1 MKQVKYRYLD
11 EKGVAVMDPLAEI
24 KTKKRKERQSFIMRQ
39 LSEKTDQQI
48 NE

>member
-1 MKQVKYRYLD
+1 VKQVKYRYLD

-24 KTKKRKERQSFIMRQ
+24 KTKKRKERQSVFRRR
-39 LSEKTDQQI
+39 LTEKIDQQI